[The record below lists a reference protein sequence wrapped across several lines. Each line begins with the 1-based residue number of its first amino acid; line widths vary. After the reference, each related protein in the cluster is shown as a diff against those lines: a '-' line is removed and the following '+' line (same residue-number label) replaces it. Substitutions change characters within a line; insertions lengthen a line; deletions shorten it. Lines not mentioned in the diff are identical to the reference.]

1 MASRLKKYYYGE
13 TEPKSKEFRDKA
25 QNKMTRHKGPY
36 EHGTIVMKKKG
47 EKLDLL
53 G

>member
-25 QNKMTRHKGPY
+25 QNKMTRHMGPY